1 VVDLA
6 LELQKIYDS
15 EINVRIR
22 WFWDAGITVELGD
35 ELSGF
40 VAEETVALVTEIVP
54 WLQEAIAH
62 FYPTSAY
69 AASLAPEIRDRAA
82 RQLFH
87 PPRIGASVN
96 CPHCGAPNAA
106 GTMFHELIAF
116 VCARCGAAVEVKLP
130 KVH

>member
-1 VVDLA
+1 MEHL

-22 WFWDAGITVELGD
+22 WFWDAGITVALGD

-40 VAEETVALVTEIVP
+40 VAEETVPSVADIVP

-62 FYPTSAY
+62 FYPTSTY
-69 AASLAPEIRDRAA
+69 ASSLPPEIRERAV

-87 PPRIGASVN
+87 APRIGASAN

-106 GTMFHELIAF
+106 GTMFDELIVF
-116 VCARCGAAVEVKLP
+116 VCARCGASVEVRP
-130 KVH
+130 KVQ

>member
-1 VVDLA
+1 LA
-6 LELQKIYDS
+6 IELQKIYDS
-15 EINVRIR
+15 EINIRIR

-40 VAEETVALVTEIVP
+40 VAEETVPSVTDVVP

-62 FYPTSAY
+62 FYPTSTY
-69 AASLAPEIRDRAA
+69 ASSLDPEIRERAA
-82 RQLFH
+82 QQVFH

-106 GTMFHELIAF
+106 GAMFDELLAF
-116 VCARCGAAVEVKLP
+116 VCARCGASVQVEPP
-130 KVH
+130 KVQ